1 MKNLKDII
9 NERLVLSKNKSNQ
22 VITFEDLYIAAEKYQ
37 YTFDRKFKAV
47 YLWPI
52 TKTPKLLNFS
62 YNAYLDSLFIH
73 KGDNMIT
80 VQFLGRNK
88 RKTRI
93 YIDNDEELLRT
104 FDKKTITELYNY
116 FTAFTE

>member
-9 NERLVLSKNKSNQ
+9 LERLVLSKTNSNQ
-22 VITFEDLYIAAEKYQ
+22 VITFEELYIAVEKYQ
-37 YTFDRKFKAV
+37 YEYSRRFKAV

-62 YNAYLDSLFIH
+62 YNAYLDSFYIH

-93 YIDNDEELLRT
+93 YIENDEELRQV
-104 FDKKTITELYNY
+104 FREKTITELYNY
-116 FTAFTE
+116 FTTFTE

>member
-1 MKNLKDII
+1 MRNLKDII
-9 NERLVLSKNKSNQ
+9 TERLVLSKTKSN
-22 VITFEDLYIAAEKYQ
+22 ITFEDLYIAVEKYQ
-37 YTFDRKFKAV
+37 RDYDRKFKAV

-62 YNAYLDSLFIH
+62 YNAYLDSFYIH
-73 KGDNMIT
+73 YKGDNMIT

-93 YIDNDEELLRT
+93 YIDNDEELYRT
-104 FDKKTITELYNY
+104 FDEKTIRELYNY
-116 FTAFTE
+116 FTTFTE

>member
-22 VITFEDLYIAAEKYQ
+22 VITFEDLYIAVEKYQ
-37 YTFDRKFKAV
+37 YNYDRKFKAV

-52 TKTPKLLNFS
+52 IKTPKLLNFS
-62 YNAYLDSLFIH
+62 YNAYLESVYIKDS
-73 KGDNMIT
+73 KTIT

-88 RKTRI
+88 RKSRI
-93 YIDNDEELLRT
+93 YISNDEELLRILDET
-104 FDKKTITELYNY
+104 TIWRIYDY
-116 FTAFTE
+116 CCMYY